1 MARHAFGDM
10 AANAVFLMT
19 IVNSLGVCAA
29 YSTFIGSTMATLS
42 STPGNINFDLA
53 PGSLNSQKYSI
64 YCLVYGKC
72 TRALNFKEP

>member
-1 MARHAFGDM
+1 M

-42 STPGNINFDLA
+42 STPGNIIFDLA
-53 PGSLNSQKYSI
+53 PGTTNEVK
-64 YCLVYGKC
+64 
-72 TRALNFKEP
+72 

>member
-1 MARHAFGDM
+1 MICFLTYYHVHNVNLQVDVARHAFGDM

-42 STPGNINFDLA
+42 STPGNIIFDLA
-53 PGSLNSQKYSI
+53 PGTTNEVK
-64 YCLVYGKC
+64 
-72 TRALNFKEP
+72 